1 MIIYE
6 ILLALLT
13 MQPVTENNTSEKRV
27 IKTQIK
33 RQDWMIG
40 GWNTKHWGAIRLYED
55 GYVTDLDPQG
65 DLQNWGIWQ
74 NFNGDE
80 DEVLIIWM
88 ESSMMEIIQRSGD
101 KYYRQS
107 AYPFGVSSEIIE
119 VKKIFKEDK

>member
-1 MIIYE
+1 MIYE
-6 ILLALLT
+6 ILLVLIT
-13 MQPVTENNTSEKRV
+13 MQSVADDDRSKKPVAKIER
-27 IKTQIK
+27 K

-119 VKKIFKEDK
+119 VKKILKEDK